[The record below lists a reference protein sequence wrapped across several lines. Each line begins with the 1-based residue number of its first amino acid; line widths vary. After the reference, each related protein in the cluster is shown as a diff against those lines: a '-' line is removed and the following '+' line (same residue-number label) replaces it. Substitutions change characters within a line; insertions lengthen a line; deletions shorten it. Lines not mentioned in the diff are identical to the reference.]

1 MKLYTFKKT
10 SWHVRFYTWLFG
22 SNPTHTYKT
31 MCPYFWTYVVVF
43 LTLPL
48 ILLVKLFGK
57 AGTRF
62 LNWTKDYK
70 RNRIKRTIDHL
81 AKICGDPN
89 LTPEGAHKIRNSKC
103 WKNHV
108 WDISSELEDRVRDLD
123 SEYIKYLA
131 ELNKQKARDA
141 HEKRENLQKRYD
153 EYKEAKWFT
162 PVSYIISFG
171 LIGLILFSLGAAI
184 YHGVQMVNWPAVGAA
199 LLYVLAGLAALAVA
213 VGIIYALIKYGIIP
227 FFQWLSCVK
236 LPHCGICDNIKAFF
250 GLFKYVWMPVKYVLL
265 GIAKLFAIIGSM
277 IYSTY
282 KKQCPMITL
291 ED

>member
-10 SWHVRFYTWLFG
+10 SWHVRFYKWMFG

-48 ILLVKLFGK
+48 ILLVKLSGK

-103 WKNHV
+103 WKTHY

-123 SEYIKYLA
+123 LEYRKYLIR
-131 ELNKQKARDA
+131 LNNQKARDA

-171 LIGLILFSLGAAI
+171 IIGFVVFLIGYAGYNAVKMID
-184 YHGVQMVNWPAVGAA
+184 WPVVGKWT
-199 LLYVLAGLAALAVA
+199 LYVLAAIISLGAI
-213 VGIIYALIKYGIIP
+213 VGSIYALVKYVFAP
-227 FFQWLSCVK
+227 FVQWLSCIK
-236 LPHCGICDNIKAFF
+236 LPSCGICENLKVFF
-250 GLFKYVWMPVKYVLL
+250 RLFKYAWMPVKYVLL
-265 GIAKLFAIIGSM
+265 GIVKLFAIIGGM

-282 KKQCPMITL
+282 KKQCPMITW